1 MVILQLTCAGRLK
14 LFTMLYPYIVDAVSL
29 HIESWKNQLRRKSF
43 SDLVESTKLERKI
56 EKFRDCKVLL
66 TKYSERYNNGELNVV
81 VRGYVAPFWLSRTQ
95 SFRAF
100 TKYADDSWTE
110 NMDDEV
116 YESLRVQIE
125 AIDPTI

>member
-1 MVILQLTCAGRLK
+1 MVILQLTSAGILN
-14 LFTMLYPYIVDAVSL
+14 LFTMLYPYIIDAVFL
-29 HIESWKNQLRRKSF
+29 HIERWKNQLRRKSF
-43 SDLVESTKLERKI
+43 SDLLESTKLERKI

-81 VRGYVAPFWLSRTQ
+81 VRAYVAPLWLSKTR

-100 TKYADDSWTE
+100 TKYEDDSWTE
-110 NMDDEV
+110 NMDDEI
-116 YESLRVQIE
+116 YESLRVQLE